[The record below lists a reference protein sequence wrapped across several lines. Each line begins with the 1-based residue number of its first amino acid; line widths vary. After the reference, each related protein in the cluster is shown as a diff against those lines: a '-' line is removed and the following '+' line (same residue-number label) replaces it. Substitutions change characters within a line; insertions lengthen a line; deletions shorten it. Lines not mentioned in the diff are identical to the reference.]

1 MSRVTEE
8 FNRDFATSFM
18 DYASNAPAV
27 SNDCRWL
34 KGELCESTGFNNH
47 SCVYLLGSVFGNKID
62 VTFYC
67 TEIIN
72 NHIVIIHFDVYN
84 NTGKCSEDF
93 VKFTLGDMCF
103 KRNEVYLLIRNKVA
117 FLYEQSKKA
126 YKKFE
131 PVDIDKLKACGSCA
145 NAGIYETVLEN
156 YQQVFWDEKCPT
168 RIARVKFN
176 NKSGHIEWVVYN
188 DGKLVNTGK
197 RESFTLETY
206 EVLFKTLRDYV
217 CFGFPL
223 DEEAIK
229 QSFIV

>member
-18 DYASNAPAV
+18 EYASNAPAV
-27 SNDCRWL
+27 SQDCKWL

-62 VTFYC
+62 VTFFC

-93 VKFTLGDMCF
+93 MKFTLGDMCF
-103 KRNEVYLLIRNKVA
+103 KRDEVYLLIRNEVA
-117 FLYEQSKKA
+117 ILYEQVKKT

-131 PVDIDKLKACGSCA
+131 PVDINRLKASGSCK
-145 NAGIYETVLEN
+145 NAGIFNIALDN
-156 YQQVFWDEKCPT
+156 YQQVFWNENMPN
-168 RIARVKFN
+168 RVARVIFN

-188 DGKLVNTGK
+188 NGELVNSGK
-197 RESFTLETY
+197 REGFTFETY
-206 EVLFKTLRDYV
+206 VALFKTLRDYT

>member
-18 DYASNAPAV
+18 DYASNEPAV
-27 SNDCRWL
+27 SQDCKWM

-62 VTFYC
+62 VTFFC

-93 VKFTLGDMCF
+93 MKFTLGDMCF
-103 KRNEVYLLIRNKVA
+103 KRNEVFSLIRSKVA
-117 FLYEQSKKA
+117 FLYEQTKKA

-145 NAGIYETVLEN
+145 GAGIYETVLEN

-168 RIARVKFN
+168 RAARVKFN

-188 DGKLVNTGK
+188 DGKIVNTGK

-206 EVLFKTLRDYV
+206 EALFKTLRDYTF
-217 CFGFPL
+217 FGFPL
-223 DEEAIK
+223 DTALIEEE
-229 QSFIV
+229 V